1 MKKGIVSRAKAITDS
16 INGPIHPQV
25 LGLLMLLASM
35 SCVASESPS
44 ATANELDLQQMAAP
58 LYRTEQQIIFRQL
71 DNGLQLRL
79 LPLADSQLVSLA
91 SQFSVG
97 SRDEPA
103 GQTGYAHL
111 FEHML
116 FKGSENAPG
125 DSYAQTMSALSG
137 QFNASTFF
145 DFTNYYLT
153 IPSTALQLSLW
164 LEADRFIRPALTKQT
179 VKNQQST
186 VLEEMATSIDNQPYV
201 RKAMEFLLTQ
211 ARDTP
216 YGHAVIGS
224 RIDIKNAT
232 TETLTRFHQTH
243 YRPDAMQLSIVGT
256 FPDSTYQW
264 VEEEFGQWGKPVQ
277 ALRTPLKVQFDNKP
291 VHAEVIDERGPWPAL
306 LLAWHTVGQA
316 HRDAAAVSLLEAY
329 LFQNRSSLIKQ
340 SGLTD
345 PDQLLTYSIPLTMEQ
360 MGVTNL
366 VMVPRAKTSLDRLAK
381 NVELAIKSL
390 ATDGISDEALSQLKA
405 DWLNKRLQRLDR
417 PSLLARAL
425 SATLA
430 QDSLTPLTGPW
441 ERINAVSPAMLQA
454 VAQTYFSQG
463 YVRLDLLPPWYIRWT
478 KTVLEWFPS
487 GMSDA
492 LEDLVL

>member
-1 MKKGIVSRAKAITDS
+1 MKKGIVSSAKAIADS
-16 INGPIHPQV
+16 MNGLMYHSIT
-25 LGLLMLLASM
+25 GLLMLIISLTTAALF
-35 SCVASESPS
+35 VPVV
-44 ATANELDLQQMAAP
+44 TANELGLQQMAAP
-58 LYRTEQQIIFRQL
+58 LYHTEKQIIFHRL
-71 DNGLQLRL
+71 DNGLQLRF
-79 LPLADSQLVSLA
+79 LPLADNQLVSLA

-97 SRDEPA
+97 SRDEPS

-153 IPSTALQLSLW
+153 IPSTALKLSLW
-164 LEADRFIRPALTKQT
+164 LEADRFIRPALTDKT
-179 VKNQQST
+179 VKNQQDT
-186 VLEEMATSIDNQPYV
+186 VLEEMATSIDNQPYI

-211 ARDTP
+211 AKDSP

-224 RIDIKNAT
+224 REDVKNAT
-232 TETLTRFHQTH
+232 TEALTKFHQTH
-243 YRPDAMQLSIVGT
+243 YRPDAMQLSIVGH
-256 FPDSTYQW
+256 FPDNTSQW
-264 VEEEFGQWGKPVQ
+264 VEEEFGQWQNPVQ
-277 ALRTPLKVQFDNKP
+277 ALKAPLKMQFENSP

-306 LLAWHTVGQA
+306 LLAWHTVGQT
-316 HRDAAAVSLLEAY
+316 HRDAAAISLLEDY

-366 VMVPRAKTSLDRLAK
+366 VMVPRAKTSLDRLAN

-390 ATDGISDEALSQLKA
+390 ATDGISDETLSQLKA
-405 DWLNKRLQRLDR
+405 NWLNKRLQLIDR
-417 PSLLARAL
+417 PSHLARAL

-441 ERINAVSPAMLQA
+441 ERINAVSPTQLQA

-478 KTVLEWFPS
+478 KTLLEWFPT
-487 GMSDA
+487 GVSDT